1 MPTSYIWGGVRWGW
15 VGAITSLHLRTY
27 FNIIFMCL
35 RHTLGAEF
43 VGGFAGAI
51 TFLHL
56 RCISSSWCYVTRAS
70 LDFSELCHRYGKTKV
85 WGGPVTWKKCANSWR
100 GYRKLHLRRTVS
112 MVLTAFLTSIQCEVV
127 QNHHRLVIVKV
138 AINARRLTGAGT
150 LFMSP
155 TRSWQ
160 HRPETEPF
168 QNRDWHCRFKP
179 ITFP

>member
-1 MPTSYIWGGVRWGW
+1 MHG
-15 VGAITSLHLRTY
+15 
-27 FNIIFMCL
+27 C
-35 RHTLGAEF
+35 GAE
-43 VGGFAGAI
+43 GADKHFGKVLLTCAI
-51 TFLHL
+51 DMRKKIEAAPLLEKRVRSLGTVVENGICRETLPVVL
-56 RCISSSWCYVTRAS
+56 R
-70 LDFSELCHRYGKTKV
+70 
-85 WGGPVTWKKCANSWR
+85 P
-100 GYRKLHLRRTVS
+100 
-112 MVLTAFLTSIQCEVV
+112 FLTSIQCEVV

-138 AINARRLTGAGT
+138 AINARRLTGAGA